1 MPCSASGE
9 IFLGKPLDKRSKVC
23 YSYAPEEERAAG
35 QTPDVLDI
43 PTSVPRVRG
52 AVTEVTWKL
61 PLHDGAGDCPVKAGW
76 STLKTE
82 HRQKFIWTRRDV
94 NMEKNDIFNT
104 NLLQLPMKAQVADEG
119 VVQDITPVA
128 APADLA
134 GGVAELELDA
144 LNQRGVALQR
154 LSDVTPK
161 NHEMLASGRLQCG
174 EITLLCGDGGVGKG
188 QFVAQIA
195 RSLTMGEATEVFP
208 QAPERTGNV
217 VILAGEDPI
226 DAVLCPRM
234 AAAGADLGK
243 VVVIDSDAYY
253 KKKGKMPYLGDP
265 DLVNW
270 IIAANPL
277 VLVVDPLQ
285 AFFPNS
291 ANMNNRQQM
300 RRVLQDL
307 RMLAQQQGFAIL
319 LVTHTNKNPSAFG
332 RKRLNGSGELWDTA
346 RSVLIMGHTRDGSKS
361 YVSHEKSSYGVPTDT
376 ILFTTETVEVRGIK
390 TVRLKFDSTSD
401 WKDEDFCREKP
412 DNKGQKYAEVQR
424 EILRTLNAAP
434 GNCMVSKELQRLV
447 VEKTGCSE
455 STYNHA
461 RSALSG
467 DGLIKNV
474 RQIVPEVGVCG
485 VTALTQSTAVA

>member
-1 MPCSASGE
+1 MPCSVCGE
-9 IFLGKPLDKRSKVC
+9 TFFGKPLDKRSEVC
-23 YSYAPEEERAAG
+23 YAYAPEEERAAG
-35 QTPDVLDI
+35 QAPDVLDI

-52 AVTEVTWKL
+52 AVTEATWKL
-61 PLHDGAGDCPVKAGW
+61 PLHDGAGDYPVKAGW

-82 HRQKFIWTRRDV
+82 HRQKFIWTRRNV

-119 VVQDITPVA
+119 VVQDIASVA

-144 LNQRGVALQR
+144 LNQRGVVLQR

-253 KKKGKMPYLGDP
+253 EKKGKMPYLGDP

-270 IIAANPL
+270 IIAADPL
-277 VLVVDPLQ
+277 VLVIDPLQ
-285 AFFPNS
+285 TFLPNS

-300 RRVLQDL
+300 RKVLQDL
-307 RMLAQQQGFAIL
+307 RMLAQQHGFAIL

-361 YVSHEKSSYGVPTDT
+361 YVSHEKSSYGVPADT

-390 TVRLKFDSTSD
+390 TVRLKLDSTSD

-434 GNCMVSKELQRLV
+434 GNRMVSKELQRLV
-447 VEKTGCSE
+447 LEKTGCSE

-461 RSALSG
+461 RSALSNE
-467 DGLIKNV
+467 DLIKNV
-474 RQIVPEVGVCG
+474 RQSVPEVGVCG
-485 VTALTQSTAVA
+485 VTALTWNAAVA

>member
-1 MPCSASGE
+1 M
-9 IFLGKPLDKRSKVC
+9 
-23 YSYAPEEERAAG
+23 ER
-35 QTPDVLDI
+35 
-43 PTSVPRVRG
+43 
-52 AVTEVTWKL
+52 
-61 PLHDGAGDCPVKAGW
+61 
-76 STLKTE
+76 
-82 HRQKFIWTRRDV
+82 
-94 NMEKNDIFNT
+94 NDILNT
-104 NLLQLPMKAQVADEG
+104 NLLQLPMKAQAADEG
-119 VVQDITPVA
+119 AVQDIAPGA
-128 APADLA
+128 APVGLA
-134 GGVAELELDA
+134 GGAVELELDV
-144 LNQRGVALQR
+144 LNRSGVVLQR

-217 VILAGEDPI
+217 VILAGEAPI

-234 AAAGADLGK
+234 AAAGANLGK

-253 KKKGKMPYLGDP
+253 EKKGKMPYLGDP

-270 IIAANPL
+270 IIAADPL
-277 VLVVDPLQ
+277 VLIIDPLQ
-285 AFFPNS
+285 AFLPSS

-300 RRVLQDL
+300 RKVLQDL

-361 YVSHEKSSYGVPTDT
+361 YVSHEKSSYGVPADT

-412 DNKGQKYAEVQR
+412 NNKGQKYAEVQR
-424 EILRTLNAAP
+424 ELLRTLNAAP

-447 VEKTGCSE
+447 LEKTGCSE

-467 DGLIKNV
+467 DDLIKNV
-474 RQIVPEVGVCG
+474 RQSVPEVGVCG
-485 VTALTQSTAVA
+485 VTALTRSTAVA

>member
-1 MPCSASGE
+1 
-9 IFLGKPLDKRSKVC
+9 
-23 YSYAPEEERAAG
+23 
-35 QTPDVLDI
+35 
-43 PTSVPRVRG
+43 
-52 AVTEVTWKL
+52 
-61 PLHDGAGDCPVKAGW
+61 
-76 STLKTE
+76 
-82 HRQKFIWTRRDV
+82 
-94 NMEKNDIFNT
+94 MEKNDILNT
-104 NLLQLPMKAQVADEG
+104 NLLQLPMKAQAVDEG
-119 VVQDITPVA
+119 AVQDIAPSA

-134 GGVAELELDA
+134 GEAVELELEV
-144 LNQRGVALQR
+144 LNQRGVVLQR

-195 RSLTMGEATEVFP
+195 RSLTMGEATEFFP

-234 AAAGADLGK
+234 AATGADLGK

-253 KKKGKMPYLGDP
+253 EKKGKMPYLGDP

-270 IIAANPL
+270 IILANPL
-277 VLVVDPLQ
+277 VLVIDPLQ
-285 AFFPNS
+285 AFLPSS

-300 RRVLQDL
+300 RKVLQDL

-361 YVSHEKSSYGVPTDT
+361 YVSHEKSSYGVPADT

-412 DNKGQKYAEVQR
+412 DNKGRKYAEVERDPAYVECRPGEPYGQQGAS
-424 EILRTLNAAP
+424 AA
-434 GNCMVSKELQRLV
+434 
-447 VEKTGCSE
+447 GC
-455 STYNHA
+455 
-461 RSALSG
+461 G
-467 DGLIKNV
+467 KNWM
-474 RQIVPEVGVCG
+474 Q
-485 VTALTQSTAVA
+485 

>member
-1 MPCSASGE
+1 
-9 IFLGKPLDKRSKVC
+9 
-23 YSYAPEEERAAG
+23 
-35 QTPDVLDI
+35 
-43 PTSVPRVRG
+43 
-52 AVTEVTWKL
+52 
-61 PLHDGAGDCPVKAGW
+61 
-76 STLKTE
+76 
-82 HRQKFIWTRRDV
+82 
-94 NMEKNDIFNT
+94 MENDIFNT

-119 VVQDITPVA
+119 VVQDIAPVA
-128 APADLA
+128 ALADLA

-144 LNQRGVALQR
+144 LNQRGVVLQR

-243 VVVIDSDAYY
+243 VVVIDSDVYY

-285 AFFPNS
+285 AFFAKFCQYEQP
-291 ANMNNRQQM
+291 
-300 RRVLQDL
+300 
-307 RMLAQQQGFAIL
+307 
-319 LVTHTNKNPSAFG
+319 
-332 RKRLNGSGELWDTA
+332 
-346 RSVLIMGHTRDGSKS
+346 
-361 YVSHEKSSYGVPTDT
+361 PTDAEGASRPAHAGT
-376 ILFTTETVEVRGIK
+376 ATWICHPTG
-390 TVRLKFDSTSD
+390 D
-401 WKDEDFCREKP
+401 P
-412 DNKGQKYAEVQR
+412 YQQKSIRVWAQ
-424 EILRTLNAAP
+424 AP
-434 GNCMVSKELQRLV
+434 EWIG
-447 VEKTGCSE
+447 
-455 STYNHA
+455 
-461 RSALSG
+461 
-467 DGLIKNV
+467 
-474 RQIVPEVGVCG
+474 
-485 VTALTQSTAVA
+485 